1 MKIFSRLGTIIVL
14 VLLVMPMLLGAGNP
28 AASAAGKPPT
38 ATPSGPT
45 ATPSGPTAT
54 PSGSSEYTVTVN
66 STSYGTTETSIG
78 ANEACSRFN
87 ISDIVDL
94 GLKNYRF
101 YAGMERVEPADD
113 DGTFGSPDIPSIK
126 ANPNIIPWTVW
137 DSYFNRSDAYWWSD
151 GCVSAGTPGATSLH
165 DMMSQ
170 LTANGISPVIV
181 LRNVENQNPTW
192 AWQNLNPPTTQAA
205 KNEWWQYVFAWVYT
219 ANVRYG
225 LNVDDWEVL
234 NEPDKGGTQGGWGGT
249 KADYVTLLIDT
260 TDAINYVYSTYLG
273 NRPHRIYAPGVS
285 GPGSGQT
292 TWITYTLQNADSSF
306 NVLDWH
312 RYGDPKGNAQTL
324 NNWIDQYNPD
334 GVHEPLML
342 SEWGSYSGG
351 FGTLSSAM
359 TYASQLMHHSLAA
372 PYNIARSSIFS
383 MYDWTPAVTG
393 LMGGNGTPHEDY
405 YAFRLMTRGLQNAKT
420 AYPVA
425 IIPSTTSIE
434 PFVAKDP
441 TTGTIYIE
449 LINSTAQSHTVTID
463 LTALT
468 TSGTV
473 TFREYS
479 ATKKDVVIGTGSVVN
494 GKINITLPANSITQ
508 VIK

>member
-1 MKIFSRLGTIIVL
+1 VKTYAKLGTVL
-14 VLLVMPMLLGAGNP
+14 VLFLLMVAMSLGAGVP
-28 AASAAGKPPT
+28 ALAVGRPPT

-45 ATPSGPTAT
+45 ATPSGSTD
-54 PSGSSEYTVTVN
+54 YTVTV
-66 STSYGTTETSIG
+66 SASSYGTTEMSIG

-87 ISDIVDL
+87 VSDMVDL

-101 YAGMERVEPADD
+101 YAGMERVEPLDD
-113 DGTFGSPDIPSIK
+113 DGIFGSPDIPSIK
-126 ANPNIIPWTVW
+126 ANPSIIPWTVW
-137 DSYFNRSDAYWWSD
+137 DAYFNRTDAYWWSS

-170 LTANGISPVIV
+170 LLANGISPVIV

-192 AWQNLNPPTTQAA
+192 AWQNLNPPTTQAGW
-205 KNEWWQYVFAWVYT
+205 NEWWQYVFAWVYT
-219 ANVRYG
+219 ADVRYG
-225 LNVDDWEVL
+225 LNVDDWEIL
-234 NEPDKGGTQGGWGGT
+234 NEPDKGGVQGGWGGT
-249 KADYVTLLIDT
+249 KADYVALMAQTVNAID
-260 TDAINYVYSTYLG
+260 YVYSTYLG
-273 NRPHRIYAPGVS
+273 NRPHRVYAPGVS

-292 TWITYTLQNADSSF
+292 TWITYTLQNADSLF

-312 RYGDPKGNAQTL
+312 RYGDPMAQAQTL
-324 NNWIDQYNPD
+324 NNWVDQYNPD
-334 GVHEPLML
+334 GIHEPLML

-359 TYASQLMHHSLAA
+359 TYATQLMHHSYAP

-383 MYDWTPAVTG
+383 MYDWTSSVTG
-393 LMGGNGTPHEDY
+393 LVGGNGTPHEDY
-405 YAFRLMTRGLQNAKT
+405 YAFRLMTRGLQSAKT
-420 AYPVA
+420 AYT
-425 IIPSTTSIE
+425 ITDTIPSTVDVE
-434 PFVAKDP
+434 PFAAKDP
-441 TTGTIYIE
+441 VSGTIYVEI
-449 LINSTAQSHTVTID
+449 INNTSQSHTVTLD

-479 ATKKDVVIGTGSVVN
+479 ATKKDVVIGTGTVVN
-494 GKINITLPANSITQ
+494 GKLIFTIPANSITQ